1 MPCVSAQDKATNLF
15 TTATDT
21 VLSLV
26 RTVLSP
32 SDKEQNSSDDRRL
45 DDVVKLDNVVKLDMV
60 TKNTSETEEKIQL
73 NDTVLCTP
81 HNRFVSHVYYIYRL
95 SRHPTFS

>member
-1 MPCVSAQDKATNLF
+1 MLCVSAQDKATNLF

-32 SDKEQNSSDDRRL
+32 SDKEQNSSGDHQL
-45 DDVVKLDNVVKLDMV
+45 DDVVKLDIV

-81 HNRFVSHVYYIYRL
+81 HNRSVSHYMNSLDVQP
-95 SRHPTFS
+95 S